1 MAHHQSSEK
10 SDGTYPKI
18 ESRILRLKLVD
29 ESQVVG
35 RVNINRGGGYDRVSD
50 LLVTSEE
57 PFLVMFS
64 VTVYFKDIEKPIKY
78 KTFFVNKSHILWAS
92 PEEDQV

>member
-1 MAHHQSSEK
+1 MTEHQL
-10 SDGTYPKI
+10 SDPADGSLESI

>member
-1 MAHHQSSEK
+1 MTENQP
-10 SDGTYPKI
+10 SDPADGSLERI

>member
-1 MAHHQSSEK
+1 MAENQSSENRNG
-10 SDGTYPKI
+10 SPGRI
-18 ESRILRLKLVD
+18 ESRILRLRLVD
-29 ESQVVG
+29 ESQLVG

-50 LLVTSEE
+50 LLVSSEE